1 MNRIAAVVAGLSL
14 AFVGTSATIAG
25 DSGTTWTVCSSGCDF
40 TSIQDAIT
48 SAADE
53 DTISIHA
60 GTYYESNLKIEGK
73 SLTIQGAGAGT
84 TIIDAQYNHRCL
96 EIHGSDTSD
105 TTISGLTLQNGDT
118 VSSGT
123 EWNGGGIWINSDA
136 TIQNVEIKD
145 CTAYNYGG
153 GIYMVGASPSI
164 SNCNVTANAS
174 NGQGYA
180 GGSARGG
187 GIYCSASSAPSIS
200 GCMILNNESYANVT
214 APGLGGGIY
223 CSATQGLV
231 ISDCHITGNIVQSFP
246 TPGKGSAIYGDGSA
260 EVHFTGCTIS
270 GTLHNAEPQLLGTA
284 GSSFR
289 IEDSTVC
296 GTGDFIHGMIH
307 FDGGNDIHDCIDDG
321 DMDND
326 GDVDTD
332 DLNALHDALGIER
345 TDVNNTGCVNIDDLL
360 LVVEDWGEGCTP

>member
-1 MNRIAAVVAGLSL
+1 MNRITTIVAGLSL

-84 TIIDAQYNHRCL
+84 TIIDAQSNHRCL

-136 TIQNVEIKD
+136 TIQNVEIKN

-164 SNCNVTANAS
+164 SNCNVTANVS

-187 GIYCSASSAPSIS
+187 GIHCSASSAPSIS
-200 GCMILNNESYANVT
+200 GCMILNNKSIANVT

-231 ISDCHITGNIVQSFP
+231 ISDCHITGNIVESSNSLS
-246 TPGKGSAIYGDGSA
+246 PGKGSAIYGDGSA

-270 GTLHNAEPQLLGTA
+270 GTLHNAETQLLGTA

-289 IEDSTVC
+289 IEDST
-296 GTGDFIHGMIH
+296 GLRHWRFYSR
-307 FDGGNDIHDCIDDG
+307 HDS
-321 DMDND
+321 
-326 GDVDTD
+326 
-332 DLNALHDALGIER
+332 LLRRKRHPRLHR
-345 TDVNNTGCVNIDDLL
+345 
-360 LVVEDWGEGCTP
+360 